1 MLNGAWWIMIYELVI
16 TLGQTTMILSKS
28 IEDYRITMM
37 ALLATSIPLLIIQID
52 YVIQYTRSFVPKGP
66 ATVYVAGYIV
76 LVIMQYLWILIYG
89 SKNTTFFGK
98 LGKIRDTNEHAYYAE
113 KIVPTSIIVE
123 EMVDKNPMYYT
134 EFPERVQAVHPYQAD
149 LEDPNELSFE
159 KDEILEVAERK
170 GNWWQARKHT
180 GAVGIIPSN
189 YFVAIDT

>member
-16 TLGQTTMILSKS
+16 TLGQTAMIFSKS

-37 ALLATSIPLLIIQID
+37 VLLATSIPLLIIQID

-76 LVIMQYLWILIYG
+76 LYLWILIYG
-89 SKNTTFFGK
+89 SKSTTFFGK

-123 EMVDKNPMYYT
+123 EIVDKNPMYCN
-134 EFPERVQAVHPYQAD
+134 EFPERVQAIHPCTY
-149 LEDPNELSFE
+149 NET
-159 KDEILEVAERK
+159 
-170 GNWWQARKHT
+170 WT
-180 GAVGIIPSN
+180 
-189 YFVAIDT
+189 Y